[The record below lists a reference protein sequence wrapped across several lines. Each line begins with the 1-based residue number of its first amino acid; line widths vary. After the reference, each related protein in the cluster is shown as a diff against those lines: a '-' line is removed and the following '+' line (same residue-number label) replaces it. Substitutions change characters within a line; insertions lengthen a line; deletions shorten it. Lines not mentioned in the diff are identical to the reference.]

1 MAANTL
7 FIKTANTGGW
17 ADAYTTWGL
26 SLSQTGLSRLMTPA
40 PNKSAVTNKNII
52 SHGASVVQN
61 TFYKDVRQ
69 ISLEVHITAPTIE
82 DFMERYAA
90 FCAQVLDAGYIRMKT
105 SYQPDVVYHFLY
117 LDCTQFAEYGRR
129 MAKFTLTLE
138 EPHPEV
144 RTDND

>member
-1 MAANTL
+1 MPHGEL
-7 FIKTANTGGW
+7 HIKTASINGW
-17 ADAYTTWGL
+17 VDAFDTWGL
-26 SLSQTGLSRLMTPA
+26 SLSETGLSRLMTPA

-69 ISLEVHITAPTIE
+69 ISLEVHITAPTKE
-82 DFMERYAA
+82 DFMDRYAA

-105 SYQPDVVYHFLY
+105 KYQTGVVYHFLY

-144 RTDND
+144 RTDD

>member
-1 MAANTL
+1 MAKGIL
-7 FIKTANTGGW
+7 YIKTANTNGW
-17 ADAYTTWGL
+17 VDAYDTWGL

-69 ISLEVHITAPTIE
+69 VSLEVHITARTK
-82 DFMERYAA
+82 DVFMQRYAS
-90 FCAQVLDAGYIRMKT
+90 FCSQVLDAGYILIKT
-105 SYQPDVVYHFLY
+105 SYQPNEVYHFLY
-117 LDCTQFAEYGRR
+117 LDCTQFSEFLRE

-138 EPHPEV
+138 EPHPEI